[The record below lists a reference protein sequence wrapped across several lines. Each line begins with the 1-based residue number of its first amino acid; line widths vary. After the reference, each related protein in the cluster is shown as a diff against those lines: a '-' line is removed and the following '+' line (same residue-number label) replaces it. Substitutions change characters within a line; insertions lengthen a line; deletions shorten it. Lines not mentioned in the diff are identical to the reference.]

1 MAEAIKLKKYFGSN
15 LAMLLAEKIVQVEPR
30 FAAKSFVS
38 KIEKDVSDLEL
49 KDRVGLMAE
58 ELKRHLMPDQEY
70 PKALS
75 TLLQIL
81 GPENPHETGM
91 FKTGYWLMPV
101 AKFVELYGLE
111 HYDISMRAIY
121 EITKRHTG
129 EYAIRPYIA
138 KAPRPSVRLMKK
150 WARDANV
157 HVRRLASEGLRPRLP
172 WAKKLDIFI
181 NEPEP
186 VLEVL
191 EVLKAD
197 SSKFVQKS
205 VANNMNDILKDNP
218 DLAMP
223 VLRRWAGLRNSNT
236 NWIIKH
242 ALRNRLK
249 QNDREALKIINH
261 GAKSHDRKM

>member
-1 MAEAIKLKKYFGSN
+1 MAEPIKLKEYFGSN
-15 LAMLLAEKIVQVEPR
+15 LAALLAEKIAQVEPR
-30 FAAKSFVS
+30 FDKKSFLRSINKTVR
-38 KIEKDVSDLEL
+38 DLEL
-49 KDRVGLMAE
+49 KARVNLMAQ
-58 ELKRHLMPDQEY
+58 ELKNYLMAGRDY
-70 PKALS
+70 PEVLQI
-75 TLLQIL
+75 LLQIL
-81 GPENPHETGM
+81 GPENPNETGM

-129 EYAIRPYIA
+129 EYAIRPYIE
-138 KAPRPSVRLMKK
+138 KAPRPSARLIKK

-172 WAKKLDIFI
+172 WAKKFDIFI
-181 NEPEP
+181 DNPEP

-197 SSKFVQKS
+197 NSNFVKKS
-205 VANNMNDILKDNP
+205 VANNMNDILKDNY
-218 DLAMP
+218 DIAMP
-223 VLRRWAGLRNSNT
+223 ILRRWADLRNPHT

-242 ALRNRLK
+242 ALRNLLK
-249 QNDREALKIINH
+249 QNDREAVKIV
-261 GAKSHDRKM
+261 KRVS

>member
-1 MAEAIKLKKYFGSN
+1 MAEIIKLKEYFGGN
-15 LAMLLAEKIVQVEPR
+15 LAALLAEKIAAVEPG
-30 FAAKSFVS
+30 FEGKSFLRS
-38 KIEKDVSDLEL
+38 INKTIGALEL
-49 KDRVGLMAE
+49 KARVNLIAE
-58 ELKRHLMPDQEY
+58 ELKHRLMSDHDY
-70 PKALS
+70 PKAL
-75 TLLQIL
+75 TALLQIL
-81 GPENPHETGM
+81 GPENPNETGM

-101 AKFVELYGLE
+101 AKFVELYGLG

-129 EYAIRPYIA
+129 EYAIRPYIE
-138 KAPRPSVRLMKK
+138 KAPRLSVRLIKK

-181 NEPEP
+181 ENPKP
-186 VLEVL
+186 VLGIL
-191 EVLKAD
+191 EILKTD
-197 SSKFVQKS
+197 SSAFVKKS

-223 VLRRWAGLRNSNT
+223 ILHRWAGLRNPHT

-242 ALRNRLK
+242 ALRNLLK
-249 QNDREALKIINH
+249 QSDREAVKIVKRC
-261 GAKSHDRKM
+261 G

>member
-1 MAEAIKLKKYFGSN
+1 MAEIIKLKEYFGGN
-15 LAMLLAEKIVQVEPR
+15 LAALLAEKIAQVEPR
-30 FAAKSFVS
+30 FADKSFVS
-38 KIEKDVSDLEL
+38 KIEKGVRELEL
-49 KDRVGLMAE
+49 QDRVGLMAE
-58 ELKRHLMPDQEY
+58 ELKHHLMPDHDY
-70 PKALS
+70 PKALH

-81 GPENPHETGM
+81 GPENPNETGM

-111 HYDISMRAIY
+111 HYDISLQAIY

-129 EYAIRPYIA
+129 EYAVRPYIE

-150 WARDANV
+150 WARDASV
-157 HVRRLASEGLRPRLP
+157 HPRRLASEGLRPRLP

-181 NEPEP
+181 EDPKP
-186 VLEVL
+186 VVEVL
-191 EVLKAD
+191 EILKTD
-197 SSKFVQKS
+197 SSAFVKKS

-223 VLRRWAGLRNSNT
+223 ILHRWAGLRNPNT

-242 ALRNRLK
+242 ALRNLLK
-249 QNDREALKIINH
+249 QNNREAVTVIKRC
-261 GAKSHDRKM
+261 GESKK

>member
-1 MAEAIKLKKYFGSN
+1 MAEIIKLKEYFGGN
-15 LAMLLAEKIVQVEPR
+15 LAALLAEKIAQVEPR
-30 FAAKSFVS
+30 FAAKFFVS
-38 KIEKDVSDLEL
+38 RIEKGVRDLEL
-49 KDRVGLMAE
+49 KDRVALIAE
-58 ELKRHLMPDQEY
+58 ELKHHLMSDHDY
-70 PKALS
+70 PKALN
-75 TLLQIL
+75 TLLQIF
-81 GPENPHETGM
+81 GPENPNETGM

-101 AKFVELYGLE
+101 AKFVGLYGLE

-129 EYAIRPYIA
+129 EYAIRPYIE
-138 KAPRPSVRLMKK
+138 KALRPGVRLMKK

-181 NEPEP
+181 DDPEP

-191 EVLKAD
+191 EILKTER
-197 SSKFVQKS
+197 SVFVKKS

-223 VLRRWAGLRNSNT
+223 VLHRWADLRNPNT

-242 ALRNRLK
+242 ALRNRVK
-249 QNDREALKIINH
+249 QNDREAIKIIKRC
-261 GAKSHDRKM
+261 G

>member
-1 MAEAIKLKKYFGSN
+1 MAEIIKLKEYFGGN
-15 LAMLLAEKIVQVEPR
+15 LAALLAEKIVQVEPR
-30 FAAKSFVS
+30 FEGKSFLRSINKTVR
-38 KIEKDVSDLEL
+38 DLEL
-49 KDRVGLMAE
+49 KARVNLMAQ
-58 ELKRHLMPDQEY
+58 ELKNHLMAGRNY
-70 PKALS
+70 PEALHI
-75 TLLQIL
+75 LLQIL
-81 GPENPHETGM
+81 GPENPNETGM

-121 EITKRHTG
+121 EITKQHTG
-129 EYAIRPYIA
+129 EYAVRPYIE
-138 KAPRPSVRLMKK
+138 KAPHPSVRLMKK

-181 NEPEP
+181 DDPNP

-191 EVLKAD
+191 EILKTD
-197 SSKFVQKS
+197 SSAFVKKS
-205 VANNMNDILKDNP
+205 AANNMNDVLKDNP

-223 VLRRWAGLRNSNT
+223 VLRAWARLGNQHT
-236 NWIIKH
+236 NWVIRH

-249 QNDREALKIINH
+249 QNDRGAVKIVESC
-261 GAKSHDRKM
+261 K